1 MDPLAKAYLKVITE
15 SNDDLQKKDQK
26 VTGSTLKVGAPFG
39 NQESETNSKK
49 FISKSGPEAKGAET
63 LEKAQEADSTLSVSG
78 EVDGKAKPL
87 TTKYEAANPFDALF
101 NKIISEEGQM
111 MDFSTSDTPDNST
124 FEPSF
129 DSSSEDSDEFGESD
143 VEGDGEGEKVT
154 LEIDRDLAEKLV
166 ELLSSVLGDGDGE
179 GEESETDESGGEE
192 YDEQSEDGGEESFE
206 GGAKPFGEAVDAEEQ
221 GHALVDQEKLNHGL
235 NSKGNI
241 VVKGAVPVTKKT
253 AQTPATGK
261 GHDGKLKAHSTE
273 GGISKLTGKDN
284 KVGGVTVGKTIYDQ
298 N

>member
-15 SNDDLQKKDQK
+15 SNDDLQKKDQQ

-49 FISKSGPEAKGAET
+49 FISKSGPDAKGAET
-63 LEKAQEADSTLSVSG
+63 LEKAQEADSDLSVSG

-87 TTKYEAANPFDALF
+87 ATKYEAKNPFDALF
-101 NKIISEEGQM
+101 NKIISEEGEM
-111 MDFSTSDTPDNST
+111 MDFSTSSSPEDST

-129 DSSSEDSDEFGESD
+129 DSSDEDSDEFGEG
-143 VEGDGEGEKVT
+143 EGDGEGEKVT

-166 ELLSSVLGDGDGE
+166 EILTSVLGDGEGEDGE
-179 GEESETDESGGEE
+179 SEMDETGGEE
-192 YDEQSEDGGEESFE
+192 YDDQSEGDEEESFE
-206 GGAKPFGEAVDAEEQ
+206 GGAKPFGEAVDAEDQ

-235 NSKGNI
+235 NSKGKI